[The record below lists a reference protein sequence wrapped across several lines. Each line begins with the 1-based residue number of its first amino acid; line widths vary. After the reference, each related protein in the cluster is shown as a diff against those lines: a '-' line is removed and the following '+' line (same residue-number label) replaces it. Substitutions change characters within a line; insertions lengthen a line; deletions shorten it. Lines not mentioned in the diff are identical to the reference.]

1 MLSSL
6 ELDRSDDRCILIP
19 FCMSLQLTNHDRV
32 IILGGGPAGCFAG
45 LHLLEFARQKGITL
59 EILIF
64 EPRDFAIPGPRGCNR
79 CAGILSSR
87 LIRGL
92 KTLGVTL
99 PPEVIRSEIHAY
111 CLHVGQQVLYLKQP
125 DPERTII
132 SVYRA
137 AGPRLGHHP
146 HPRGFDDFL
155 LDTARQRGIIH
166 RREVVHRV
174 TWAEKPI
181 VHTQNQSIEADLLVL
196 ATGVN
201 SRPPLDETF
210 GYQPPRTATMV
221 QDEFLTPPDWPVD
234 EVHVY
239 FQGPP
244 GLKFGALIP
253 KGAYINVSLLGD
265 GLRFSDIRTFL
276 QQNHLDAHTF
286 SVQNRLCG
294 CAPKIAIAPAR
305 CYYGH
310 RWVAVGDAAI
320 TRLYKDGIGSA
331 FFTAQKAMETA
342 VFAGISAS
350 AFDQH
355 YRPYCQ
361 RTHRDNRYGKL
372 LIALWEATIHIPI
385 LLHSWIHAVHQ
396 ESAMPP
402 DQRIQIRI
410 LWGMLTGDEDYRS
423 LFWLSL
429 TPKSF
434 INLGHGLK
442 QALGG
447 HHEPIIGAAD

>member
-1 MLSSL
+1 
-6 ELDRSDDRCILIP
+6 
-19 FCMSLQLTNHDRV
+19 MSYQLTNHDRV
-32 IILGGGPAGCFAG
+32 IILGGGPAGCFAA
-45 LHLLEFARQKGITL
+45 LHLLEFARRKGLTL

-87 LIRGL
+87 LVRGL
-92 KTLGVTL
+92 KTLGITL

-111 CLHVGQQVLYLKQP
+111 CLHVGQQVLYLEQP
-125 DPERTII
+125 DPERSII

-137 AGPRLGHHP
+137 AGPRLGAPP

-155 LDTARQRGIIH
+155 LEVAKERGIIL

-174 TWAEKPI
+174 TWADKPL
-181 VHTQNQSIEADLLVL
+181 VHTRSQTLEADLLIL

-201 SRPPLDETF
+201 SRPPLDEAF
-210 GYQPPRTATMV
+210 GYQPPRTAIMV
-221 QDEFLTPPDWPVD
+221 QDEFLAPPDWPPD

-253 KGAYINVSLLGD
+253 KGAYVNVSLLGD

-276 QQNHLDAHTF
+276 EQNHLDAQVF

-294 CAPKIAIAPAR
+294 CAPKIAVSPAR
-305 CYYGH
+305 HFYGH
-310 RWVAVGDAAI
+310 RWVAVGDAAV

-342 VFAGISAS
+342 VFTGISKQS
-350 AFDQH
+350 FDKH

-361 RTHRDNRYGKL
+361 CIHRDNRYGKL
-372 LIALWEATIHIPI
+372 LITLWEATIRIPI
-385 LLHSWIHAVHQ
+385 LLQSWIQSVHQ
-396 ESAMPP
+396 EATLPP
-402 DQRIQIRI
+402 EQRIQIRI

-434 INLGHGLK
+434 INLGRGLK
-442 QALGG
+442 QAIGG
-447 HHEPIIGAAD
+447 HHEPIIGTVD